1 MTIKKLLLISL
12 CFLMPFV
19 ILITIFGENGYLVNK
34 SLEKRYEVLKQKEE
48 LYLVKVASLSK
59 QYELLDENSAM
70 DDLALSLGYNREGE
84 KVFYFQEP
92 DVEYSSKET
101 YVDELPPIYHG
112 MSLLIIFIISSA
124 ICFVCT
130 IFILILTRNKNIID
144 ESNYEGEVYHGD
156 YDFWL
161 LPRVYW

>member
-12 CFLMPFV
+12 CFLIPFV
-19 ILITIFGENGYLVNK
+19 ILITIFGENGYLVNQ
-34 SLEKRYEVLKQKEE
+34 SLEKRYEALRQKEE
-48 LYLVKVASLSK
+48 LYSVKVASLSK

-92 DVEYSSKET
+92 DIEYSSKQT
-101 YVDELPPIYHG
+101 TVDELPSIYHG
-112 MSLLIIFIISSA
+112 MSFSLVFIISISICFICTLLIIFISH
-124 ICFVCT
+124 
-130 IFILILTRNKNIID
+130 RKKKD
-144 ESNYEGEVYHGD
+144 EESNFEGEKYHED

-161 LPRVYW
+161 